1 MRMIFKVSFYVRS
14 NYENKSG
21 KSPLMIRIYLNKEM
35 LNVGSSGIYV
45 DKKLWCNSTSRMKG
59 RTQEALVVNAQ
70 LDEISTSFQEIFKR
84 HESDADITLEK
95 IKNFF
100 LGRIRQK
107 LPFLNSM
114 MII

>member
-45 DKKLWCNSTSRMKG
+45 DKKLWCNSTMMSLINIISNKDVSI
-59 RTQEALVVNAQ
+59 EEYKLNSVLVC
-70 LDEISTSFQEIFKR
+70 
-84 HESDADITLEK
+84 
-95 IKNFF
+95 
-100 LGRIRQK
+100 
-107 LPFLNSM
+107 FLNS
-114 MII
+114 IVLILLTNLFFAKVGICE